1 MGINMKKIVS
11 LLTALA
17 LVVLSA
23 APVFA
28 STQSTL
34 NINSA
39 SVGHDVSPT
48 LYGISLDD
56 SAFASDGG
64 LGAQMVNNNSFE
76 YSLNSEL
83 AWKMTDVSTALSTQT
98 PLNKNNPTYETVS
111 VDKKGEISNLGF
123 AALFDENGE
132 YSASGLEKGA
142 MHFTK
147 GETYTFTCFLKNE
160 NYDGKI
166 GVYLNSSSNKDD
178 VVQLDLGGLNN
189 KSWKKF
195 TAKLTSSGD
204 EDGELTIK
212 FSGSGTLCIDF
223 VSLTP
228 DSSYGAGD
236 EMWKNAYLRSDLVA
250 TLKELKPGFIRFPGT
265 CTAESDDSSAM
276 VSWKDTIG
284 NPEERRQ
291 TVSVNNDSDGGVYLN
306 SSNYVGYH
314 EYFQL
319 CDDLGA
325 APVPEVSAGVACQT
339 NAKYDDYVQA
349 LNKTYMTDEQFEA
362 YLSEQYSLSK
372 SEIKSRI
379 EYINSLGINS
389 KDDFDNYVA
398 SVSLTPG
405 TDEFKNYV
413 QDVLDLIEYANGD
426 SKTTYFGSLRA
437 QNGSVQPFEMKYI
450 QIGGDNYGEAYWR
463 NFAEIKKAINEKYP
477 DITVVASCGTDFE
490 GSDFEDAKNKIAS
503 SYFDSSAFESVVGS
517 KEKPLPSFVS
527 RYDSYARDGASV
539 IASVSSLALDKT
551 KQGRSDNAYN
561 ACDTAAFMLGA
572 EKNSDV
578 VSMLSYSKAVSKSLS
593 DKTKTSLVWFDNEN
607 VVLTPEYYVQML
619 FANNVGTKT
628 LSSDFTAQPEGVT
641 QSVTVDEKSQ
651 TLYVKLVN
659 TGGKKEKINASLNG
673 FDNLATASVLS
684 VESEYKTAYN
694 SGKKQTVAPKSKDVQ
709 ISGESFTVTLQPY
722 SATVVRIPY
731 GTNVG
736 ASLYQIPNTINT
748 EVKSYISMSAKM
760 LIILMVVIFILATV
774 ITYLVY
780 SKVVLKGKKPDF
792 KNKNKQSDSD
802 KDKKEDE

>member
-1 MGINMKKIVS
+1 MKKIVS

-23 APVFA
+23 VPAFA

-39 SVGHDVSPT
+39 AVGHDVSPT

-56 SAFASDGG
+56 SAFASEGG

-76 YSLNSEL
+76 YSLNGEL

-111 VDKKGEISNLGF
+111 VDKKGEISNLGY

-166 GVYLNSSSNKDD
+166 GVYLNSSFNKND

-236 EMWKNAYLRSDLVA
+236 EMWRNAYLRSDLVSA
-250 TLKELKPGFIRFPGT
+250 IKELKPGFIRFPGT
-265 CTAESDDSSAM
+265 CTAENDDSSAM

-284 NPEERRQ
+284 KPEERRQ

-325 APVPEVSAGVACQT
+325 TPVPEVSAGVACQT

-372 SEIKSRI
+372 SEIKDRI

-437 QNGSVQPFEMKYI
+437 QNGSAQPFEMKYI

-503 SYFDSSAFESVVGS
+503 SYSDSSAFESVVGS
-517 KEKPLPSFVS
+517 KEKPLSSFVS

-539 IASVSSLALDKT
+539 IASVSSLALDET

-578 VSMLSYSKAVSKSLS
+578 VSMLSYSKAMSKSLS

-628 LSSDFTAQPEGVT
+628 LGADFTAQPEGVT

-659 TGGKKEKINASLNG
+659 TGGKKEKINANLNG
-673 FDNLATASVLS
+673 FDNLSTASVLS

-694 SGKKQTVAPKSKDVQ
+694 SGKKQTVAPKSKDIQ

-792 KNKNKQSDSD
+792 KNKNKQSN